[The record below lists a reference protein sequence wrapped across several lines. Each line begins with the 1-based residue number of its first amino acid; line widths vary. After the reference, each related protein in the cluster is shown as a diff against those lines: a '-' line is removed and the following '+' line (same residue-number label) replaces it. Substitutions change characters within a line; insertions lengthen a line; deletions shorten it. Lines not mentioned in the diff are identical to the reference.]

1 VPAIGIVEDTPK
13 LESST
18 RIITVPSFIMD
29 MLAELQELQKR
40 SMRIIQEDYKDSDY
54 DFTTAEGAPQY
65 PKNTY
70 GWFKAPICQAHDK
83 NN

>member
-1 VPAIGIVEDTPK
+1 
-13 LESST
+13 
-18 RIITVPSFIMD
+18 MD

-70 GWFKAPICQAHDK
+70 GWFKAYSCSYIIFYWRANRRRIQKIRTYQYK
-83 NN
+83 NHARNI